1 MVKVIDQIIT
11 DDYAIYHA
19 DCVDG
24 MKGIPDNSV
33 HYSIYSPPFAS
44 LFTYSN
50 SDRDMGNSTSRDQFF
65 IHYKHLIHEHYRTHM
80 PGRIISVHCMNLPT
94 SKQNDGFIGISDFRG
109 DIIRAFL
116 DEGFIY
122 HSEVVIWKDPVVAVQ
137 RTKAVGL
144 LHKTVEKDSAMSR
157 QGLPDYLVMFRKPG
171 ENPEPIAGK
180 LKLDEYAGT
189 NVPDVANDA
198 FNGEIDRWNSINI
211 WQRYASPVWMDINQ
225 SNTLQYRNARDH
237 DDERHICPLQLDV
250 ISRGLQL
257 WSNPGDTVL
266 SPFGGIG
273 SEGYV
278 SIKMGRKP
286 ILFELKASYFN
297 AQKDNMERAILDR
310 DNLDLFG
317 ESANVI

>member
-1 MVKVIDQIIT
+1 MVDIIDQVIT
-11 DDYAIYHA
+11 EDYAIYHA
-19 DCVDG
+19 DCIEG
-24 MKGIPDNSV
+24 MRGLPDNSV

-50 SDRDMGNSTSRDQFF
+50 SDRDLGNSADRAQFWE
-65 IHYKHLIHEHYRTHM
+65 HYKFLIAEHFRTHM

-94 SKQNDGFIGISDFRG
+94 SKQRDGFIGISDFRG
-109 DIIRAFL
+109 EIIRAFI
-116 DEGFIY
+116 DAGFIY
-122 HSEVVIWKDPVVAVQ
+122 HSEVVIWKDPVVAMQ

-144 LHKTVEKDSAMSR
+144 LHKTIEKDSSMSR
-157 QGLPDYLVMFRKPG
+157 MGLPDYLVMFRKPG
-171 ENPEPIAGK
+171 INPEPISGK
-180 LKLDEYAGT
+180 LRLEEYAGT
-189 NVPDVANDA
+189 DAPDVAKDA

-225 SNTLQYRNARDH
+225 SNTLQYRNARDN

-273 SEGYV
+273 SEGFMAV
-278 SIKMGRKP
+278 KMHRKP
-286 ILFELKASYFN
+286 ILFELKDSYFSM
-297 AQKDNMERAILDR
+297 QKQNMERAIVER
-310 DNLDLFG
+310 DTPDLF
-317 ESANVI
+317 EASAS

>member
-1 MVKVIDQIIT
+1 MDKVINQVIT
-11 DDYAIYHA
+11 EDYAIYHA
-19 DCVDG
+19 DCVEG
-24 MKGIPDNSV
+24 MRGIPDDSV

-50 SDRDMGNSTSRDQFF
+50 SDRDMGNSATRDEFWM
-65 IHYKHLIHEHYRTHM
+65 HYKYLIAEHFRTHM
-80 PGRIISVHCMNLPT
+80 PGRVISVHCMNLPT

-109 DIIRAFL
+109 EIIRAFI
-116 DEGFIY
+116 DAGFIY
-122 HSEVVIWKDPVVAVQ
+122 HSEVVIWKDPVVAMQ

-144 LHKTVEKDSAMSR
+144 LHKTIEKDSSMSR

-180 LKLDEYAGT
+180 LMLEEYAGT
-189 NVPDVANDA
+189 NIPNVAADA

-225 SNTLQYRNARDH
+225 SNTLQYRNARH
-237 DDERHICPLQLDV
+237 EDDERHICPLQLDV

-257 WSNPGDTVL
+257 WSNPGDIVL

-273 SEGYV
+273 SEGYMAV
-278 SIKMGRKP
+278 KMGRKP
-286 ILFELKASYFN
+286 VLFELKDSYFEM
-297 AQKDNMERAILDR
+297 QIKNMQQAVIDR
-310 DNLDLFG
+310 DMPDLF
-317 ESANVI
+317 EQELA